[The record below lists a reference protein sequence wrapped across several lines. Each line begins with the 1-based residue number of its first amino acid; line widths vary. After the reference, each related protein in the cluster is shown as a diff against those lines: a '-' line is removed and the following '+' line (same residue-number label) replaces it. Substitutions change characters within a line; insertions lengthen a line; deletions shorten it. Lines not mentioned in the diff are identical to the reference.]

1 MNNNQNNENKIYI
14 RKVYKDKAENLLKK
28 CMVIMFLSILTY
40 ILPLVLFKAFDFG
53 LVFEVI
59 SLVFIVIA
67 YNKMGQNDF
76 RVLKRYTIIA
86 MIPIGWLIIYDFIDL
101 LANIGE
107 VFIEVS
113 MYYLTGDQFFY
124 YLAPYLVDVLLI
136 ASIILL
142 YKTYSSLKKA
152 EGSEPVYDSYEDTF
166 YDKL

>member
-1 MNNNQNNENKIYI
+1 MNNNQNNENKTHI

-152 EGSEPVYDSYEDTF
+152 EGSEAVYDSYEDTF

>member
-1 MNNNQNNENKIYI
+1 MNNNQNNENKTHI

-28 CMVIMFLSILTY
+28 CMVIMFLSILKY

-152 EGSEPVYDSYEDTF
+152 EGSEAVYDSYEDTF

>member
-1 MNNNQNNENKIYI
+1 MNNNQNSENEAHI

-28 CMVIMFLSILTY
+28 CIVIMFLSILTY

-59 SLVFIVIA
+59 SLIFIIIA
-67 YNKMGQNDF
+67 YNKIGQNDF

-101 LANIGE
+101 LVNIDE

-113 MYYLTGDQFFY
+113 MYYLTGDQFFFY
-124 YLAPYLVDVLLI
+124 LGPYLADVLLV

>member
-1 MNNNQNNENKIYI
+1 MNNNQNNENKIHI

>member
-1 MNNNQNNENKIYI
+1 MNNNQNNENKTHI

-86 MIPIGWLIIYDFIDL
+86 MITIGWLIIYDFIDL

-152 EGSEPVYDSYEDTF
+152 EGSEAVYDSYEDTF

>member
-1 MNNNQNNENKIYI
+1 MNNNQNNENKIHI

-152 EGSEPVYDSYEDTF
+152 EGSEAVYDSYEDTF
-166 YDKL
+166 YDKF

>member
-1 MNNNQNNENKIYI
+1 MEDMENKTHI

-28 CMVIMFLSILTY
+28 CIVIMFLSIFTY
-40 ILPLVLFKAFDFG
+40 IIPLVIFKALDFG

-59 SLVFIVIA
+59 SLIFIIIA

>member
-1 MNNNQNNENKIYI
+1 MNNNQNNENKTHI

-59 SLVFIVIA
+59 SLVFIEIA

>member
-1 MNNNQNNENKIYI
+1 MNNNQNNENKIHI

-152 EGSEPVYDSYEDTF
+152 EGSEAVYDSYEDTF